1 MGNIYS
7 DKKGVLIQLK
17 SYLDSKHNY
26 LMVGLSINGVY
37 YRKIVHRL
45 IAITFIPNPDNL
57 PEVDHKY
64 KNNLNNNVENLRW
77 CTRKENLNHSYST
90 MSPTRNYKLAKLYK
104 NDELIGEFKG
114 IAKAARYAHNKF
126 GASESALIK
135 YLKCGEYKII
145 ANTNG
150 KYKYN
155 NHDQNKT
162 YSKGK
167 IRLYKDGYFQKEFET
182 FVELADYFNN
192 TLNINFNDR
201 KLNKYYHE
209 NREINGYTIKRAG

>member
-1 MGNIYS
+1 M
-7 DKKGVLIQLK
+7 
-17 SYLDSKHNY
+17 
-26 LMVGLSINGVY
+26 
-37 YRKIVHRL
+37 VHRL

-57 PEVDHKY
+57 PEVDHKD
-64 KNNLNNNVENLRW
+64 KNKLNNNIENLCW
-77 CTRKENLNHSYST
+77 CTRKDNLNHSYST
-90 MSPTRNYKLAKLYK
+90 VSPTRNYKIAKLYK
-104 NDELIGEFKG
+104 NNELIGEFKG

-135 YLKCGEYKII
+135 YLKCGEYEII

-155 NHDQNKT
+155 NHSQNKT

-167 IRLYKDGYFQKEFET
+167 IRLYKDGYFQKEFKT
-182 FVELADYFNN
+182 FAELADYFNN
-192 TLNINFNDR
+192 VLYINFNER

-209 NREINGYTIKRAG
+209 NREINGYTIKRTG